1 MRAATNTR
9 EHGVVI
15 RLQWMSEHFEVPGN
29 EAADRLAREAAT
41 LAKLIHS
48 PLCCRGRKLSSGTR
62 SAPGGKEIRKS
73 PERAATAGLGEALIH
88 FRKWYTLPV
97 RTRIYI
103 VVVACIS
110 LRREVRVNNNYLPT
124 YLMYGNIFYSEEL
137 GVYIAGDQQAQDT
150 TPVQSASSAS
160 QPRVRAPPG
169 CSDCNTLSTKDPS
182 S

>member
-169 CSDCNTLSTKDPS
+169 CSDCNTLGTKDPS